1 MKKMNYFAASV
12 LAVSMLCS
20 GANAQ
25 VNQDIVSDERSNI
38 VVNDFGNCVRTKWEA
53 AGDACAAP
61 VPVAPAP
68 IAAPIPA
75 PVADVISRDAR
86 TVYFEFD
93 KANLTPE
100 ARSKL
105 DSLVTHISG
114 SQTIIGAG
122 IAGYA
127 DKFGSSDYNM
137 ALSKR
142 RAKAVYDYLSQRVKI
157 NTQILDIRA
166 LGNSAASTQCSAEK
180 TRLAK
185 IACMATDRRVE
196 VEFEYKK

>member
-1 MKKMNYFAASV
+1 MKKTNYFAASL

-25 VNQDIVSDERSNI
+25 VNQDVVVNDKINI
-38 VVNDFGNCVRTKWEA
+38 VINDFGNCVRTKWQAE
-53 AGDACAAP
+53 GDACAAT
-61 VPVAPAP
+61 VPAPAP
-68 IAAPIPA
+68 VAAPIPA
-75 PVADVISRDAR
+75 PVPDQISSDAR

-100 ARSKL
+100 ARAKL

-114 SQTIIGAG
+114 SQTIVGAG

-137 ALSKR
+137 ALSKK
-142 RAKAVYDYLSQRVKI
+142 RAKAVYDYLSQRVRI

-166 LGNSAASTQCSAEK
+166 LGNSAASTQCAGEK